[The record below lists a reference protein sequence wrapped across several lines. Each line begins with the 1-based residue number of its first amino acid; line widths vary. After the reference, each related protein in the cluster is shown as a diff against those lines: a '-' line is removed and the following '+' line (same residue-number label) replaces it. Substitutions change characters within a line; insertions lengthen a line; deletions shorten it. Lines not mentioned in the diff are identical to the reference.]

1 MAHIYKWEVE
11 VTPQSVENGCYE
23 ISLNG
28 KVLDSKY
35 DIYFTI
41 LLKHFIKILFI
52 IYYFIKIFKI
62 SKYEDRDSEILNYY
76 WTSKKTKKEKM

>member
-1 MAHIYKWEVE
+1 MDHIYKWEVE

-35 DIYFTI
+35 QNMIFI
-41 LLKHFIKILFI
+41 LSF
-52 IYYFIKIFKI
+52 Y
-62 SKYEDRDSEILNYY
+62 
-76 WTSKKTKKEKM
+76 